1 MSITLEKISADIGV
15 YISGD
20 HRFGTDAA
28 LLAEFAAPRKSDK
41 AVDLGTGCGIIP
53 MLWCRDHEFASAVG
67 VEISQAAADLAKQT
81 AEEYSKGKVEIICA
95 DLRRIEDCLPRE
107 RFSLVSCNPPYFK
120 KGSGMERAGE
130 KGVARHDGECSM
142 EDLAKA
148 ADYLLKY
155 GGRLCLCQRPERLC
169 DVFWALRKYGIEPK
183 VLQNVAKNCETNP
196 WLCLI
201 EAKKGGRPGL
211 KILPTKIV

>member
-1 MSITLEKISADIGV
+1 MSITLEKLSENIGV
-15 YISGD
+15 YISPD

-28 LLAEFAAPRKSDK
+28 LLAEFASPKKSDV
-41 AVDLGTGCGIIP
+41 AADLGTGCGIIP
-53 MLWCRDHEFASAVG
+53 MLWCRDHAFRSATG
-67 VEISQAAADLAKQT
+67 VEISEAAASLARKT
-81 AEEYSKGKVEIICA
+81 AEKFSNGRVNILQG
-95 DLRRIEDCLPRE
+95 DLRQIENLLPRDG
-107 RFSLVSCNPPYFK
+107 FSLVTCNPPYFR

-130 KGVARHDGECSM
+130 KGVARHDGECTM
-142 EDLAKA
+142 EDVAKA

-169 DVFWALRKYGIEPK
+169 DVFWELRRHSLEPK
-183 VLQNVAKNCETNP
+183 VLQTVAKNSQTEP
-196 WLCLI
+196 WLFLL

>member
-1 MSITLEKISADIGV
+1 MSITLEKISDNIGV
-15 YISGD
+15 YISAD

-28 LLAEFAAPRKSDK
+28 LLAEFSAPRKSDN

-53 MLWCRDHEFASAVG
+53 MLWCRDFSFASATG
-67 VEISQAAADLAKQT
+67 VEISSAAAELAQQSA
-81 AEEYSKGKVEIICA
+81 AEFSDGRVNIICG
-95 DLRRIEDCLPRE
+95 DIRKIEDHLPRE
-107 RFSLVSCNPPYFK
+107 KFSLVSCNPPYFK

-142 EDLAKA
+142 EDVAKA

-155 GGRLCLCQRPERLC
+155 GGRLCVCQRPERLC
-169 DVFWALRKYGIEPK
+169 DVFWALRKHGIEPK
-183 VLQNVAKNCETNP
+183 VLQNVAKNTETDP
-196 WLCLI
+196 WLCLV
-201 EAKKGGRPGL
+201 EAKKGGKPGL

>member
-1 MSITLEKISADIGV
+1 MSITLEKISEDIGV
-15 YISGD
+15 YISED

-28 LLAEFAAPRKSDK
+28 LLAEFSAPRKSDK

-53 MLWCRDHEFASAVG
+53 MLWCRDYDFASAVG
-67 VEISQAAADLAKQT
+67 VEISSAAANLAKQT
-81 AEEYSKGKVEIICA
+81 AAEFSKGRVEIICA
-95 DLRRIEDCLPRE
+95 DLRKIEEHPPRE
-107 RFSLVSCNPPYFK
+107 KFSLVSCNPPYFK

-130 KGVARHDGECSM
+130 KGVARHDSECSM

-196 WLCLI
+196 WLCLV
-201 EAKKGGRPGL
+201 EAKKGGKPGL

>member
-1 MSITLEKISADIGV
+1 MSITLEKISENIGV
-15 YISGD
+15 YISAD

-28 LLAEFAAPRKSDK
+28 LLAEFADPRKADI

-53 MLWCRDHEFASAVG
+53 MLWCKNGNFKSATG
-67 VEISQAAADLAKQT
+67 VEISQAAAELAARSA
-81 AEEYSKGKVEIICA
+81 AEFSGGKVQVVCGDI
-95 DLRRIEDCLPRE
+95 RRIEELLPRE
-107 RFSLVSCNPPYFK
+107 KFSLVTCNPPYFK

-130 KGVARHDGECSM
+130 KGVARHDGECSS
-142 EDLAKA
+142 EDVARA

-169 DVFWALRKYGIEPK
+169 DVVCALRERGIEPK
-183 VLQNVAKNCETNP
+183 VLQSVAKNTETEP
-196 WLCLI
+196 WLFLL